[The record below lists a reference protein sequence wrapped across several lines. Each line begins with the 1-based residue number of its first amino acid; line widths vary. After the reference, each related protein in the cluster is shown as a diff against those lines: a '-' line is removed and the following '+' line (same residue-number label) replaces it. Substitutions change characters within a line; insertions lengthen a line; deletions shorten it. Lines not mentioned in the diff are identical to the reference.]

1 VCIIWSSTDV
11 DSQRPRLRP
20 YGGSRRQKN
29 QEGVSRF
36 LPQTPAYVCVRAC
49 VCVCV
54 CVRACVE
61 ACTHAVTCSLA
72 RGRTHLHA
80 YTGCLS
86 GERKQQVKA
95 SEMYLDSTFYAVPED
110 FEEVKKKDKDD
121 DEEEDDEVF
130 V

>member
-1 VCIIWSSTDV
+1 MQS
-11 DSQRPRLRP
+11 
-20 YGGSRRQKN
+20 
-29 QEGVSRF
+29 
-36 LPQTPAYVCVRAC
+36 
-49 VCVCV
+49 
-54 CVRACVE
+54 
-61 ACTHAVTCSLA
+61 HASLA

>member
-1 VCIIWSSTDV
+1 M
-11 DSQRPRLRP
+11 
-20 YGGSRRQKN
+20 
-29 QEGVSRF
+29 
-36 LPQTPAYVCVRAC
+36 
-49 VCVCV
+49 